1 MPNKG
6 EWGEPY
12 TAIKILG
19 DGKLYIADSDG
30 KKNPAEWMSVLELI
44 RHETKERIVTYRY
57 DENSVDIDIY
67 VNGKPVITVPASE
80 FLSMSEEL
88 AKEIQSGRG
97 SSFNVSKVISDF
109 LSKVEITHIKAANVD
124 KSDVFLSIKDPRAG
138 VIRNHIGFS
147 IKSEFGENPTLFN
160 TAKASAFIYKL
171 SNMDD
176 DKMDI
181 VNSLMDAHGHVAVMA
196 RCDWLSSHGCD
207 QIGEHTS
214 ELQSRI

>member
-1 MPNKG
+1 MPNRG

-109 LSKVEITHIKAANVD
+109 LS
-124 KSDVFLSIKDPRAG
+124 
-138 VIRNHIGFS
+138 
-147 IKSEFGENPTLFN
+147 
-160 TAKASAFIYKL
+160 
-171 SNMDD
+171 
-176 DKMDI
+176 
-181 VNSLMDAHGHVAVMA
+181 
-196 RCDWLSSHGCD
+196 
-207 QIGEHTS
+207 
-214 ELQSRI
+214 